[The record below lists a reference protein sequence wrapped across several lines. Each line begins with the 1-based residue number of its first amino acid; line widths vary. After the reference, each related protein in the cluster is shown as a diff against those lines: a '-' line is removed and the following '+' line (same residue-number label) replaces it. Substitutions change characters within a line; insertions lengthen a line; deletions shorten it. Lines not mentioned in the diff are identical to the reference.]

1 MARAIV
7 PPDSAY
13 LLCRR
18 GYEGQAEIV
27 NVEHRFVAVAAG
39 VLLLLTITGCVGD
52 AVTFEVMQCEALL
65 LGDDAVLD
73 CPGDEAQ
80 LGTVQAALLH
90 LPAVGGH
97 DDEAT
102 LGQRW
107 NRVGL
112 IGPYVALVRFCAL
125 RGGLNPCVR
134 TRITLLFLVLRGLAT
149 RIRTVQAL
157 ERIQYSA
164 AHHLS

>member
-73 CPGDEAQ
+73 CPGDEAL
-80 LGTVQAALLH
+80 LGTVQAALMQ

-112 IGPYVALVRFCAL
+112 IGPYVAPVRFCAL
-125 RGGLNPCVR
+125 RGAQPVCAHTYYFALPR
-134 TRITLLFLVLRGLAT
+134 STRLGNTNKNCA
-149 RIRTVQAL
+149 
-157 ERIQYSA
+157 SA
-164 AHHLS
+164 